1 MTEKKGK
8 KRGGGRREKGAGVR
22 AVLLMGTLMGLRYIA
37 RARAVLSLSTSL
49 YLPLVYPTY
58 RPHIADYIRQ
68 KQKELA
74 HETCTSTAV
83 D

>member
-1 MTEKKGK
+1 M
-8 KRGGGRREKGAGVR
+8 
-22 AVLLMGTLMGLRYIA
+22 
-37 RARAVLSLSTSL
+37 SLSTSL

-74 HETCTSTAV
+74 LAQAHETCTSTAV
-83 D
+83 KRDWTCHGCMSDK